1 MISVIVLALIGVLER
16 ESEIDVSQTKTSD
29 VVISARGVVK
39 RYGRTVAL
47 AGLDADIG
55 PGITG
60 LLGSNGA
67 GKTTFISLALGLRSR
82 DGGEL
87 AVLGLD
93 PASAGIDVRSRI
105 GYAPEHHDLPAE
117 LAASDL
123 VRHLAEMHLLPRR
136 AAVQRAND
144 ALWLV
149 GLGEERFR
157 PVGTMST
164 GQRQRVK
171 LASAIAHDPELVLL
185 DEPTDGLDPMQR
197 TEMLAL
203 IRRIGTEFG
212 VHIVVSSHHLEEVE
226 RICDAVVIVEGGE
239 VVHAGTLADLQRGPE
254 GLVVEVDERA
264 DELASMLA
272 ARGLDVALDG
282 GVLILGASDD
292 AYDVVRGAVAELGL
306 GLRRLEPRGR
316 TLEDVYLGVGI

>member
-1 MISVIVLALIGVLER
+1 MAV
-16 ESEIDVSQTKTSD
+16 QQPP

-47 AGLDADIG
+47 AGLDAEIR

-67 GKTTFISLALGLRSR
+67 GKTTFISLVLGLRGR
-82 DGGEL
+82 DAGEL
-87 AVLGLD
+87 NVLGMD
-93 PASAGIDVRSRI
+93 PAAAGIELRSRI
-105 GYAPEHHDLPAE
+105 GYAPEHHDLLAE
-117 LAASDL
+117 LAAADF

-212 VHIVVSSHHLEEVE
+212 VNIVLSSHHLEEAE

-239 VVHAGTLADLQRGPE
+239 VVHAGTLADLGALGE

-264 DELASMLA
+264 DELAAALA
-272 ARGLDVALDG
+272 AQGFDATVEGEVLVLAADG
-282 GVLILGASDD
+282 
-292 AYDVVRGAVAELGL
+292 AYDAIRDAVADLGL
-306 GLRRLEPRGR
+306 GLRRLESRGR
-316 TLEDVYLGVGI
+316 TLEDVYLGAGT

>member
-1 MISVIVLALIGVLER
+1 
-16 ESEIDVSQTKTSD
+16 
-29 VVISARGVVK
+29 VISAHGVVK
-39 RYGRTVAL
+39 RFGSTVAL
-47 AGLDADIG
+47 AGLEAKIG

-67 GKTTFISLALGLRSR
+67 GKTTFISLVLGLRAR
-82 DGGEL
+82 DSGEL
-87 AVLGLD
+87 TVLGND
-93 PASAGIDVRSRI
+93 PATAGIEVRSRV
-105 GYAPEHHDLPAE
+105 GYAPEHHDLPTE
-117 LAASDL
+117 LAATDF

-136 AAVQRAND
+136 AAMQRTND
-144 ALWLV
+144 VLWLV

-157 PVGTMST
+157 PVGLMST

-212 VHIVVSSHHLEEVE
+212 MNIVLSSHQLEEAE
-226 RICDAVVIVEGGE
+226 QICDAVVIVEGGE
-239 VVHAGTLADLQRGPE
+239 VVRAGALADLRRGPE

-272 ARGLDVALDG
+272 ARGLDVSVDG
-282 GVLILGASDD
+282 GVILLSNAED
-292 AYDVVRGAVAELGL
+292 AYDAVRDCVADLGI

-316 TLEDVYLGVGI
+316 TLEDVYLGVDR

>member
-1 MISVIVLALIGVLER
+1 MRGGRPGRTVHAVVHSPQPELQSRSEAVIAA
-16 ESEIDVSQTKTSD
+16 S
-29 VVISARGVVK
+29 GVVK
-39 RYGRTVAL
+39 RYGQTVAL
-47 AGLDADIG
+47 AGLEAEIG

-67 GKTTFISLALGLRSR
+67 GKTTFISVALGLRSR
-82 DGGEL
+82 DAGDL
-87 AVLGLD
+87 TVLGRD
-93 PASAGIDVRSRI
+93 PATAGIEVRSRI

-117 LAASDL
+117 LSATDF
-123 VRHLAEMHLLPRR
+123 VRHLVEMHLLPRR

-212 VHIVVSSHHLEEVE
+212 VNIVVSSHHLAEVE

-239 VVHAGTLADLQRGPE
+239 VVHAGRLADLRRGSRE
-254 GLVVEVDERA
+254 GLVVEVDERM
-264 DELASMLA
+264 DELASILS
-272 ARGLDVALDG
+272 ARGFDVTLDG
-282 GVLILGASDD
+282 GVLLLGD
-292 AYDVVRGAVAELGL
+292 ADELADAVRDAVADLGV
-306 GLRRLEPRGR
+306 GLRRLEPRAR
-316 TLEDVYLGVGI
+316 TLEDVYLGANT

>member
-1 MISVIVLALIGVLER
+1 
-16 ESEIDVSQTKTSD
+16 VSQS

-39 RYGRTVAL
+39 RFGRTVAL
-47 AGLDADIG
+47 AGLDADVG

-67 GKTTFISLALGLRSR
+67 GKTTFISLVLGLRSR
-82 DGGEL
+82 EDGRL
-87 AVLGLD
+87 TVLGAD
-93 PASAGIDVRSRI
+93 PATAGIEVRARI
-105 GYAPEHHDLPAE
+105 GYAPEHHDLPTE
-117 LAASDL
+117 LSATDF

-157 PVGTMST
+157 PVATMST

-212 VHIVVSSHHLEEVE
+212 VHILVSSHHLEEVE

-239 VVHAGTLADLQRGPE
+239 VVHAGTLADLGGGE
-254 GLVVEVDERA
+254 DGLVVEVDERA
-264 DELASMLA
+264 DELAARLA
-272 ARGLDVALDG
+272 SLGVQVTVDDGLLNVVGADG
-282 GVLILGASDD
+282 VHD
-292 AYDVVRGAVAELGL
+292 AIRDAVADLGL

-316 TLEDVYLGVGI
+316 TLEDVYLGANR

>member
-1 MISVIVLALIGVLER
+1 MGEA
-16 ESEIDVSQTKTSD
+16 
-29 VVISARGVVK
+29 VISARGVVK
-39 RYGRTVAL
+39 RYGRTTAL
-47 AGLDADIG
+47 SGLDTEIG

-67 GKTTFISLALGLRSR
+67 GKTTFISLVLGLRSR

-87 AVLGLD
+87 TVLGRD
-93 PASAGIDVRSRI
+93 PATAGIEVRARI
-105 GYAPEHHDLPAE
+105 GYAPEHHDLPSE
-117 LAASDL
+117 LAANDF

-136 AAVQRAND
+136 AAVQRANE

-157 PVGTMST
+157 PVGEMST

-185 DEPTDGLDPMQR
+185 DEPTDGLDPVQR

-203 IRRIGTEFG
+203 IRRIGSEFG
-212 VHIVVSSHHLEEVE
+212 VDMLVSSHHLEEVE
-226 RICDAVVIVEGGE
+226 RICDGVVIVEGGV
-239 VVHAGTLADLQRGPE
+239 VVHAGTLTELRRGPE
-254 GLVVEVDERA
+254 GLVVEVDGRA
-264 DELASMLA
+264 EELASILA
-272 ARGLDVALDG
+272 AKGLDVSVDG
-282 GVLILGASDD
+282 GVLLLAPDD
-292 AYDVVRGAVAELGL
+292 AAHDAVRDAVADLGV

-316 TLEDVYLGVGI
+316 TLEDVYLGTGL

>member
-1 MISVIVLALIGVLER
+1 MPEPHTSTVIR
-16 ESEIDVSQTKTSD
+16 
-29 VVISARGVVK
+29 ARGVVK

-47 AGLDADIG
+47 AGVDTDIG

-67 GKTTFISLALGLRSR
+67 GKTTFISLVLGLRSR

-87 AVLGLD
+87 NVLGND
-93 PASAGIDVRSRI
+93 PAVAGIEMRARI
-105 GYAPEHHDLPAE
+105 GYAPEHHDLPTE
-117 LAASDL
+117 LSATDL

-171 LASAIAHDPELVLL
+171 LASAIVHDPELVLL

-197 TEMLAL
+197 TEMLDL

-239 VVHAGTLADLQRGPE
+239 VVHAGTLADLRRGPD

-264 DELASMLA
+264 EELA
-272 ARGLDVALDG
+272 ALLTKSGYEVTVGG
-282 GVLILGASDD
+282 GVLLLGGADGIYD
-292 AYDVVRGAVAELGL
+292 AVRDAVAELGI
-306 GLRRLEPRGR
+306 GLRRLESRGR
-316 TLEDVYLGVGI
+316 TLEDVYMGVGE

>member
-1 MISVIVLALIGVLER
+1 VP
-16 ESEIDVSQTKTSD
+16 DSQPTS
-29 VVISARGVVK
+29 VISARGVVK
-39 RYGRTVAL
+39 RYGSTVAL

-55 PGITG
+55 TGITG

-67 GKTTFISLALGLRSR
+67 GKTTFISLVLGLRSR
-82 DGGEL
+82 TSGDL
-87 AVLGLD
+87 NVLGKD
-93 PASAGIDVRSRI
+93 PATAGIELRSRI
-105 GYAPEHHDLPAE
+105 GYAPEHHDLPSE
-117 LAASDL
+117 LAANDF
-123 VRHLAEMHLLPRR
+123 VRHLAEMHLLPGR

-157 PVGTMST
+157 PVGMMST

-185 DEPTDGLDPMQR
+185 DEPTDGLDPVQR

-239 VVHAGTLADLQRGPE
+239 VVHSGTLSDLRRGPD
-254 GLVVEVDERA
+254 GLLIEVDERA
-264 DELASMLA
+264 DELASILA
-272 ARGLDVALDG
+272 ARGLDVSVDG
-282 GVLILGASDD
+282 DVLLLAAADGAHD
-292 AYDVVRGAVAELGL
+292 AVRDAVADLGI
-306 GLRRLEPRGR
+306 GLRRLGPRGR
-316 TLEDVYLGVGI
+316 TLEDVYMGVGT

>member
-1 MISVIVLALIGVLER
+1 VPEPHTSTVIR
-16 ESEIDVSQTKTSD
+16 
-29 VVISARGVVK
+29 ARGVVK

-47 AGLDADIG
+47 AGVDTDIG

-67 GKTTFISLALGLRSR
+67 GKTTFISLVLGLRSR

-87 AVLGLD
+87 NVLGND
-93 PASAGIDVRSRI
+93 PAVAGIEMRARI
-105 GYAPEHHDLPAE
+105 GYAPEHHDLPTE
-117 LAASDL
+117 LSATDL

-171 LASAIAHDPELVLL
+171 LASAIVHDPELVLL

-197 TEMLAL
+197 TEMLDL

-239 VVHAGTLADLQRGPE
+239 VVHAGTLADLRRGPD

-264 DELASMLA
+264 EELA
-272 ARGLDVALDG
+272 ALLTKSGYEVTVGG
-282 GVLILGASDD
+282 GVLLLGGADGIYD
-292 AYDVVRGAVAELGL
+292 AVRDAVAELGI
-306 GLRRLEPRGR
+306 GLRRLESRGR
-316 TLEDVYLGVGI
+316 TLEDVYMGVGE

>member
-1 MISVIVLALIGVLER
+1 
-16 ESEIDVSQTKTSD
+16 VSDSSTP
-29 VVISARGVVK
+29 VISARDVVK

-67 GKTTFISLALGLRSR
+67 GKTTFISLVLGLRSR
-82 DGGEL
+82 NEGQL
-87 AVLGLD
+87 TVLGRD
-93 PASAGIDVRSRI
+93 PETAGIEVRARV

-117 LAASDL
+117 LAASDF
-123 VRHLAEMHLLPRR
+123 VRHIAEMHLLPRR
-136 AAVQRAND
+136 GAVQRAND

-157 PVGTMST
+157 PVATMST

-212 VHIVVSSHHLEEVE
+212 MHILLSSHHLEEAE

-239 VVHAGTLADLQRGPE
+239 VVHAGTLADIRRGPE
-254 GLVVEVDERA
+254 GLVIEVDDRA
-264 DELASMLA
+264 EELASILA
-272 ARGLDVALDG
+272 TRGFDVSVDGDVLLLDSAD
-282 GVLILGASDD
+282 A
-292 AYDVVRGAVAELGL
+292 AYDILRDAVADLGV
-306 GLRRLEPRGR
+306 GLRRLGPRGR
-316 TLEDVYLGVGI
+316 TLEDVYMGVEA